1 MNQIGTVLK
10 YPGSKNQIA
19 DKIISLF
26 PEDYRKTT
34 YLEPFFGSGTVFF
47 RKAPSTIETINDLD
61 GDVYNLFLQIRNNG
75 DTLAGLVENTPWSR
89 REYEEAYRKTDSDI
103 ENARRFLIRFWFS
116 IGSRSYCRTGWRHN
130 IKGNNGN
137 IAAFGEL
144 PRILQEASF
153 RLKPK
158 AGNMVQIE
166 NRDAFTLIEK
176 YNRKEVLMYLDP
188 PYVLSARKN
197 RRIYKR
203 EMPDEDHIRLCELIN
218 TSRAKIIL
226 SGYENGLYEH
236 RLKNFNKTGIKT
248 KDEKGNTKLEV
259 IWANYPVPGSLFDF
273 SEMFSA
279 YENAV

>member
-1 MNQIGTVLK
+1 MNQTGTILK
-10 YPGSKNQIA
+10 YPGSKTQIA
-19 DKIISLF
+19 DQIISLF
-26 PEDYRKTT
+26 PEDYRKMT

-47 RKAPSTIETINDLD
+47 RKAPSIIETINDLD

-89 REYEEAYRKTDSDI
+89 RDYEEAYRKTGSDI

-116 IGSRSYCRTGWRHN
+116 RGNRSYCKTGWRNN
-130 IKGNNGN
+130 IKSSKGSIG
-137 IAAFGEL
+137 AYWEL
-144 PRILQEASF
+144 PRIIQEASF

-158 AGNMVQIE
+158 TGNIVQIE

-188 PYVLSARKN
+188 PYVLSTRKN

-203 EMPDEDHIRLCELIN
+203 EMPDEDHIRLCRLIN
-218 TSRAKIIL
+218 ESRAKIIL
-226 SGYENGLYEH
+226 SGYENELYEKH
-236 RLKNFNKTGIKT
+236 LKNFNKTGIKT

-259 IWANYPVPGSLFDF
+259 VCVNYPIPGSLFDF
-273 SEMFSA
+273 SELFSA
-279 YENAV
+279 YGKVV

>member
-1 MNQIGTVLK
+1 M
-10 YPGSKNQIA
+10 
-19 DKIISLF
+19 
-26 PEDYRKTT
+26 T
-34 YLEPFFGSGTVFF
+34 YLEPFFGSGSIFF

-61 GDVYNLFLQIRNNG
+61 GDVYNLFLQIRDNG
-75 DTLAGLVENTPWSR
+75 DRLAGLVENTPWSR

-116 IGSRSYCRTGWRHN
+116 MGSRNYCKTGWRNN
-130 IKGNNGN
+130 IKNSKGSIGPYW
-137 IAAFGEL
+137 EL
-144 PRILQEASF
+144 PQVIQEASF

-158 AGNMVQIE
+158 AGNIVQIE

-188 PYVLSARKN
+188 PYVLSSRKN

-203 EMPDEDHIRLCELIN
+203 EMPDEDHIRLCRLIN

-226 SGYENGLYEH
+226 SGYESELYEKH
-236 RLKNFNKTGIKT
+236 LKNFNKTGIKT

-259 IWANYPVPGSLFDF
+259 LWANYPVPGSLFDF